1 MFALHCSRMTSA
13 PQPKVIRLKSLIEAG
28 EKYLVVF
35 SDSTSCFPKK
45 DALPFQVF
53 TRFPYANIYHR
64 RLGNIEEHSDKPGT
78 MSISGDGSKE
88 ARFVVNFIVQSNAN
102 DTSKQR
108 FEWFKQALTELEQMH
123 LTDVPS
129 TYAFPY
135 RVEGLW
141 KDKYWT
147 TYEQELDEFN
157 KTIQFITAQTEPA
170 VVMYHNPPP
179 KKPVLKSINKKQQT
193 ISSMSCW
200 KKRE

>member
-1 MFALHCSRMTSA
+1 MTTSRT
-13 PQPKVIRLKSLIEAG
+13 PQPKVIRLKPLIEAG
-28 EKYLVVF
+28 EKYLIVF

-45 DALPFQVF
+45 DTLPFQVF
-53 TRFPYANIYHR
+53 TRFPYSNIYHR

-88 ARFVVNFIVQSNAN
+88 ARFVVNLIVQSNAN

-108 FEWFKQALTELEQMH
+108 FEWFQQALKQLKEQNNII
-123 LTDVPS
+123 TPIS
-129 TYAFPY
+129 YAFPY

-147 TYEQELDEFN
+147 KYEQELDEFN
-157 KTIQFITAQTEPA
+157 TTTQFIAAETEPV

-200 KKRE
+200 KK